1 MELPADPIPVVKL
14 AESDA
19 PPPAATSPAATLN
32 EHPAFDRHREIN
44 SRRAQLENPELLR
57 RLRSL

>member
-1 MELPADPIPVVKL
+1 MSVSTDSVPEF
-14 AESDA
+14 
-19 PPPAATSPAATLN
+19 TSPAY
-32 EHPAFDRHREIN
+32 ERDVPAPEILALDEPDALDLHREIN